1 MNVYCRASSSCI
13 PAPNDLALRSADGDI
28 VAHNDKLDAICF
40 VGMRSRVLL
49 PSQAEVQDV
58 PCVVPGSSFSGPHK
72 VAGDVVLHVLDND
85 HRSVN
90 LS

>member
-49 PSQAEVQDV
+49 PSQAEV
-58 PCVVPGSSFSGPHK
+58 
-72 VAGDVVLHVLDND
+72 
-85 HRSVN
+85 
-90 LS
+90 